1 MTNSLAVRNLIKER
15 GLKLSFI
22 AEKLKI
28 TRYCLS
34 MKIDNKTEFK
44 SSEIAT
50 LCEILNVESL
60 ELKEKLFFA
69 QKVD

>member
-1 MTNSLAVRNLIKER
+1 
-15 GLKLSFI
+15 
-22 AEKLKI
+22 
-28 TRYCLS
+28 
-34 MKIDNKTEFK
+34 MKIDNRTEFK

-60 ELKEKLFFA
+60 EQKEKLFFA

>member
-1 MTNSLAVRNLIKER
+1 MTNSLAVRNLIKKR

-28 TRYCLS
+28 TRCCLS
-34 MKIDNKTEFK
+34 MKIDNRTEFK
-44 SSEIAT
+44 SSEIAA

-60 ELKEKLFFA
+60 EQKEKLFFA